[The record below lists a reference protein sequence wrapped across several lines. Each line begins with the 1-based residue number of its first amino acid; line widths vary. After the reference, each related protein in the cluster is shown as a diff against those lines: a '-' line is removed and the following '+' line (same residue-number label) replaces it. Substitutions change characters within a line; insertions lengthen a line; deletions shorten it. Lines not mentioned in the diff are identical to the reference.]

1 MSSFD
6 SSIIWALF
14 CFLLPSQEWIQTS
27 SSTVTQPLFW
37 LDRAPTVS
45 SFLLQR
51 LFSLFSAH
59 HGELKWDILCFDAED
74 WERGERQRP
83 MRRRDAYE
91 HKRALMSLAHTR
103 SLSSIHC
110 RGLISFTTNLKKLKK
125 VLKQNNNN
133 AKKKFREETDRRRI
147 DASRHKITQ
156 YWNIRKKRHL
166 KRDTLLTQKFSEF
179 YFSDAGRQSNERT
192 ACGGEIWILKEGLDW
207 SRCICSRFQ
216 GTLQTGELT

>member
-1 MSSFD
+1 MSAILFPVAITRMD
-6 SSIIWALF
+6 SNEFKHSDSAPILTW
-14 CFLLPSQEWIQTS
+14 S
-27 SSTVTQPLFW
+27 SSYSFFFSSSSAFFLYFRLTMESWSETYC
-37 LDRAPTVS
+37 VS
-45 SFLLQR
+45 MPR
-51 LFSLFSAH
+51 
-59 HGELKWDILCFDAED
+59 I
-74 WERGERQRP
+74 ERGERQRP